1 MVRLRIGITVTN
13 SARGRTYRNAFIMRQ
28 ISKSLVIRS
37 ACALAL
43 GLAVI
48 TLPEVAM
55 AQVSVSITTLRS
67 DWTIDNLM

>member
-1 MVRLRIGITVTN
+1 
-13 SARGRTYRNAFIMRQ
+13 MRP
-28 ISKSLVIRS
+28 ISKTLLIRS

-48 TLPEVAM
+48 ALPALPEIAM